1 MLSRNNG
8 EEMIEQPQLS
18 YFIEF
23 MSALGDAAENFVLVG
38 AQAMRFWHK
47 NVRYTKDTDLVL
59 GAHKLKKSDV
69 KIAEVL
75 DALNYEVV
83 QEAQRFQFIKKIP
96 GSKEK
101 MRLEFLASDQGVIPD
116 GFRVKI
122 QEDIHAHTCL
132 GAEVA
137 IKESE
142 LKTITG
148 PLPDGTITT
157 IKIRVAKPYALLML
171 KLFAMDDR
179 NKNIRGPKE
188 SEHDRERARV
198 HAADVIQLVS
208 DNIKNPEFTEKFWK
222 QFGDDVGLE
231 ERIENIFSKYYEN
244 LNSPGIQLYREFL
257 SSQGLSVD
265 EEIINGKLREIK
277 YMMSKISTNNS

>member
-1 MLSRNNG
+1 
-8 EEMIEQPQLS
+8 MIEQPQLS

-23 MSALGDAAENFVLVG
+23 ISSLGDAAENFVLVG
-38 AQAMRFWHK
+38 AQAMRFWQE

-59 GAHKLKKSDV
+59 GVHKLAKSNI
-69 KIAEVL
+69 KIADVL
-75 DALNYEVV
+75 KNLNYQVV
-83 QEAQRFQFIKKIP
+83 AEAQRFQFLKDIP

-101 MRLEFLASDQGVIPD
+101 MRLEFLASDKGVIPD
-116 GFRVKI
+116 GFRIKI
-122 QEDIHAHTCL
+122 QDDVHAHKCL

-148 PLPDGTITT
+148 PLPDGTIITVQT
-157 IKIRVAKPYALLML
+157 RVAKPHALLML

-179 NKNIRGPKE
+179 YKNIRGPKE

-198 HAADVIQLVS
+198 HAADIVQLVS
-208 DNIKNPEFTEKFWK
+208 DHITNPEFIEKFCK

-231 ERIENIFSKYYEN
+231 ERIVNIFSKYYEN
-244 LNSPGIQLYREFL
+244 LDSPGIQLYREFL
-257 SSQGLSVD
+257 NEQGEAVD
-265 EEIINGKLREIK
+265 EDKLKRALREIQLL
-277 YMMSKISTNNS
+277 MAHISG